1 MVNNYIKH
9 ILFSGLLLV
18 YVFAP
23 VHAQEQKN
31 PVINI
36 KTNPFA
42 SMLNMIPLSIETFI
56 TNDFS
61 ASANVFII
69 SSSNGVSATYF
80 EQSGFGF
87 SPEIRYYFTENEVSG
102 HKNRVYASALYSYEE
117 GTNTTLDRYDDP
129 IPGWSH
135 AVGGALL
142 IGNQWFFKNRF
153 TVDLFLG
160 PAYISYVKNED
171 FDTNLS
177 KGGFFLGMLG
187 SKATGTRV
195 KFGFNIGI
203 AF

>member
-1 MVNNYIKH
+1 MVNKFTKSIF
-9 ILFSGLLLV
+9 ICALLMISAV
-18 YVFAP
+18 AN
-23 VHAQEQKN
+23 VHAQEEKQ

-42 SMLNMIPLSIETFI
+42 SMLNMIPLSIEAFI

-69 SSSNGVSATYF
+69 SSSNGMSETYF
-80 EQSGFGF
+80 EQSGFGI
-87 SPEIRYYFTENEVSG
+87 SPELRYYFTDNVLNG
-102 HKNRVYASALYSYEE
+102 QKNRVYAAALYSYEQ
-117 GTNTTLDRYDDP
+117 GANATLDRYDNP

-160 PAYISYVKNED
+160 PAYMSYVKNED

>member
-1 MVNNYIKH
+1 MVNKFTKSIF
-9 ILFSGLLLV
+9 ICALLMISLV
-18 YVFAP
+18 GN
-23 VHAQEQKN
+23 VHAQEEKQ

-42 SMLNMIPLSIETFI
+42 SMLNMIPLSVEAFI

-69 SSSNGVSATYF
+69 SSSNGMSETYF
-80 EQSGFGF
+80 EQGGFGI
-87 SPEIRYYFTENEVSG
+87 SPEMRYYFTDNVING
-102 HKNRVYASALYSYEE
+102 HKNRVYAAALYSYEQ
-117 GTNTTLDRYDDP
+117 GTNATLDRYDNP

-160 PAYISYVKNED
+160 PAYMSYVKNED